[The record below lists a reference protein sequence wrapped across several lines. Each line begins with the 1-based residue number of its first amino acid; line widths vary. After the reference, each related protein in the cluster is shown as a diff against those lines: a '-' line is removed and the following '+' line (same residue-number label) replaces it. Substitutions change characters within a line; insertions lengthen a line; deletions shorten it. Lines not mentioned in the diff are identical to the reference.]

1 MGRRKK
7 VLSQAEIHKA
17 YNKRQKELRNRE
29 REHILSLGKYDAY
42 KHDFNKCQENPKKFL
57 EEKNMSYLAY
67 QRIGWETAWVK
78 YIKEKQKIEAEK
90 YQLIHSRAIYVYD
103 KTGKPTEYK
112 SLYDA
117 WNTYGLFDYKE
128 YNNNKSGLILYY
140 SQDSVFDEILE
151 LIEKNGG
158 KARFSPYTIKFK
170 EEK

>member
-7 VLSQAEIHKA
+7 VLSQAEIHSA
-17 YNKRQKELRNRE
+17 YNQRQKELRHRE
-29 REHILSLGKYDAY
+29 REHYLSLGKYDAY
-42 KHDFNKCQENPKKFL
+42 KHDFQKIQENPKKFL

-67 QRIGWETAWVK
+67 QRIGWETAWCK
-78 YIKEKQKIEAEK
+78 YIKEKQRIEAEK
-90 YQLIHSRAIYVYD
+90 YQLIHSKAIYVYD

>member
-7 VLSQAEIHKA
+7 VLSQAEIHSA
-17 YNKRQKELRNRE
+17 YNQRQKELRHRE
-29 REHILSLGKYDAY
+29 REHYLSLGKYDAY

-67 QRIGWETAWVK
+67 QRIGWETAWCK
-78 YIKEKQKIEAEK
+78 YIKEKQRIEAEK
-90 YQLIHSRAIYVYD
+90 YQLIHSKAIYVYD

>member
-1 MGRRKK
+1 MGRPKK
-7 VLSQAEIHKA
+7 VKTQAEIHKA
-17 YNKRQKELRNRE
+17 YNERQKALRQRE
-29 REHILSLGKYDAY
+29 REYYLSLGKYDAY
-42 KHDFNKCQENPKKFL
+42 KHDFKKCQENPKKFL
-57 EEKNMSYLAY
+57 EEKNMSHLIY
-67 QRIGWETAWVK
+67 QRMGADTAWVK

-90 YQLIHSRAIYVYD
+90 YQLIHSKTIYVYD

-140 SQDSVFDEILE
+140 SQDSVFDEMLD
-151 LIEKNGG
+151 LLLKNGRA
-158 KARFSPYTIKFK
+158 KYSPYTVKFK

>member
-7 VLSQAEIHKA
+7 VLSQAEIKYA
-17 YNKRQKELRNRE
+17 YNQRQKEKRHRE
-29 REHILSLGKYDAY
+29 REQLLSLGKYDAY
-42 KHDFNKCQENPKKFL
+42 KHDIRKCQENPKKFL

-67 QRIGWETAWVK
+67 QRIGWETAWCK
-78 YIKEKQKIEAEK
+78 YIKEKQRIEAER

-140 SQDSVFDEILE
+140 SQDSVFDEMLRI
-151 LIEKNGG
+151 IENTGRAKY
-158 KARFSPYTIKFK
+158 SPYTVKFK
-170 EEK
+170 EDK

>member
-1 MGRRKK
+1 
-7 VLSQAEIHKA
+7 
-17 YNKRQKELRNRE
+17 
-29 REHILSLGKYDAY
+29 
-42 KHDFNKCQENPKKFL
+42 
-57 EEKNMSYLAY
+57 MSYLAY
-67 QRIGWETAWVK
+67 QRMGADTAWCK

-90 YQLIHSRAIYVYD
+90 YQLIHSKAIYVYD

-170 EEK
+170 DGK

>member
-1 MGRRKK
+1 MGRRKSVK
-7 VLSQAEIHKA
+7 SPQQIHRE
-17 YNKRQKELRNRE
+17 YNERQKALRNRE

-42 KHDFNKCQENPKKFL
+42 KHDFQKIQENPKKFL

-78 YIKEKQKIEAEK
+78 YIKEKQKIEVEK
-90 YQLIHSRAIYVYD
+90 YQLVHSRAIYVYD

-112 SLYDA
+112 SIYDA

-140 SQDSVFDEILE
+140 SQDSVFDEILD
-151 LIEKNGG
+151 LIEKNGRA
-158 KARFSPYTIKFK
+158 KYSPYTIKFK
-170 EEK
+170 EDK

>member
-17 YNKRQKELRNRE
+17 YNERQKALRNRE
-29 REHILSLGKYDAY
+29 REYYLSLGKYDAY
-42 KHDFNKCQENPKKFL
+42 KHDFQRCQENPKKFL
-57 EEKNMSYLAY
+57 EEKNMSHLIF
-67 QRIGWETAWVK
+67 QRMGWETAWVK
-78 YIKEKQKIEAEK
+78 YIKEKQRIEAER
-90 YQLIHSRAIYVYD
+90 YQIIHSRAIYVYD

-112 SLYDA
+112 SIYDA

-140 SQDSVFDEILE
+140 SQDSVFDEMLRI
-151 LIEKNGG
+151 IENKGRA
-158 KARFSPYTIKFK
+158 KYSPYTVKFK

>member
-1 MGRRKK
+1 MGRPKK
-7 VLSQAEIHKA
+7 VKTQAEIHKE
-17 YNKRQKELRNRE
+17 YNERQKALRQRE
-29 REHILSLGKYDAY
+29 REYYLSLGNYDVY
-42 KHDFNKCQENPKKFL
+42 KFDFRKCVENPKKFL
-57 EEKNMSYLAY
+57 EEKNMSYLSY

-90 YQLIHSRAIYVYD
+90 YQLIHNKAIYVYD

-140 SQDSVFDEILE
+140 SQDSVFDEILD
-151 LIEKNGG
+151 LIERNGRA
-158 KARFSPYTIKFK
+158 KYSPYTIKFK
-170 EEK
+170 EDK